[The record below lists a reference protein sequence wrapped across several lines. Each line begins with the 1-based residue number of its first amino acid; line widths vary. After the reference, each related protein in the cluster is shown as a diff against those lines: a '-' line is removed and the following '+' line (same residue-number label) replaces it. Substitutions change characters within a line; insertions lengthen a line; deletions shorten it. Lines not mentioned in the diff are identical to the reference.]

1 MNINHNEYKDI
12 LLNNICMR
20 HSMNKIQ
27 SKDHR
32 TETYKINKIL
42 LSCFDINIYIQC
54 NGYDELAFA
63 YYS

>member
-1 MNINHNEYKDI
+1 MNISHNEYKDI
-12 LLNNICMR
+12 LLNNKCMR

-32 TETYKINKIL
+32 TETYKINKIF

-54 NGYDELAFA
+54 NGYDELALA